1 MARGVT
7 TMKVE
12 SSTAQ
17 AIMQAAVQLFYEQGY
32 SVTSLRQISDAVG
45 LQVGSLYN
53 HISSKEQLLYSIMKR
68 SMTQLLEDTET
79 AVAATTDPV
88 ERLRAFM
95 AAGIRFHAEHRH
107 EALIG
112 NSELRALS
120 GPKRRA
126 MITLRDRY
134 QNLLEALLQEAADT
148 GAIKVS
154 DVKIAAYAGVAICV
168 HVASWYQPG
177 GRLPLDDIEEG
188 LAAMYSPT
196 LAPPA

>member
-79 AVAATTDPV
+79 SVAAATDPV

-120 GPKRRA
+120 SPKRRA

-134 QNLLEALLQEAADT
+134 QGMLERLLQEAADG

-177 GRLPLDDIEEG
+177 GRLALDDVEEG

-196 LAPPA
+196 LGTSA